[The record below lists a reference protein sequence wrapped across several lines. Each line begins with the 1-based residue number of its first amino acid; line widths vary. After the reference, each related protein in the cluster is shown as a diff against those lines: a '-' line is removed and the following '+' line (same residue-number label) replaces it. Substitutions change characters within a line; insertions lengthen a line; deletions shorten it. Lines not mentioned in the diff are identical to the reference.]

1 MVGRTHVVGQR
12 PWNRLGAFLVSLAL
26 ALLANAMVI
35 PAMQAT
41 ADPRP
46 TPPVVD
52 ADALTPQQ
60 INNQVKAAEALR
72 ADLMKSSAEVAAAN
86 ARLERISAQANTLL
100 AQLSAARNAEA
111 EAKAA
116 AAAQKAHLRELGL
129 EVVAAQDALGR
140 LASDAYIRGGGPL
153 ADITAILEALTS
165 PSADQNTDTL
175 ATVQYLIDA
184 RARLFDRLHS
194 LQSEQVKTSAR
205 ADAASIQATTAATTA
220 ATAKSKLDV
229 VIVQQRAALG
239 GFQAARAAQVGKAG
253 SLRGD
258 LLRSEDPLARAADRR
273 LAEALQGQDF
283 KLLID
288 SSSSCGKDPNNHLN
302 GQLPASA
309 LCPLYAFPDQ
319 SLSRDAAMAFNAMSN
334 AYQQQTGSALCVAD
348 SYRSYPEQ
356 VAVKLERPGLA
367 ATPGTSQHG
376 LGLAVDLCGGVQDFG
391 APAHRWMQQHAPLY
405 GWFHPAWAEPS
416 GVLPEPWHWEFA
428 N

>member
-1 MVGRTHVVGQR
+1 M
-12 PWNRLGAFLVSLAL
+12 ALV
-26 ALLANAMVI
+26 ANAMVI
-35 PAMQAT
+35 PAIPAN

-46 TPPVVD
+46 TPAVVD
-52 ADALTPQQ
+52 ADPLTPLQ
-60 INNQVKAAEALR
+60 ITNQVKAAEALR

-86 ARLERISAQANTLL
+86 ARLERVSAQANTLL
-100 AQLSAARNAEA
+100 AELSAARTAES
-111 EAKAA
+111 EAKAEA
-116 AAAQKAHLRELGL
+116 ATQRAHLRDLGL

-140 LASDAYIRGGGPL
+140 LASDAYMRGGGPL
-153 ADITAILEALTS
+153 ADLTAILEALTA
-165 PSADQNTDTL
+165 PSADQNTDSL

-184 RARLFDRLHS
+184 RARLFDRLQS
-194 LQSEQVKTSAR
+194 LQSEQVTTSAR
-205 ADAASIQATTAATTA
+205 ADAASLQATTAATTA

-239 GFQAARAAQVGKAG
+239 GFQAARTAQVGKAG
-253 SLRGD
+253 SLRGA
-258 LLRSEDPLARAADRR
+258 LLRSEDPLARAADKR

-288 SSSSCGKDPNNHLN
+288 SSSSCGRDPKIYPN

-319 SLSRDAAMAFNAMSN
+319 SLSRDAAVAFNAMSN

-376 LGLAVDLCGGVQDFG
+376 LGLAVDLCGGVQDFS
-391 APAHRWMQQHAPLY
+391 APAHLWMQQHAPLY

>member
-1 MVGRTHVVGQR
+1 MM
-12 PWNRLGAFLVSLAL
+12 SLAV
-26 ALLANAMVI
+26 ALVANAMVI
-35 PAMQAT
+35 PATQAN

-46 TPPVVD
+46 TPAVVD
-52 ADALTPQQ
+52 ADPLTPLQ
-60 INNQVKAAEALR
+60 IINQVKAAEALR

-86 ARLERISAQANTLL
+86 ARLERIAAQANTLL
-100 AQLSAARNAEA
+100 AELSAARTAEA
-111 EAKAA
+111 EAKAE
-116 AAAQKAHLRELGL
+116 AAAQKAQLRELGI

-140 LASDAYIRGGGPL
+140 LASDAYMRGGGPL
-153 ADITAILEALTS
+153 ADITAILEALTA
-165 PSADQNTDTL
+165 PSADQNTDSL

-184 RARLFDRLHS
+184 RARLFDRLQS
-194 LQSEQVKTSAR
+194 LQSEQVTTSAR
-205 ADAASIQATTAATTA
+205 ADAASIQASTAATTA
-220 ATAKSKLDV
+220 AAAKSRLDA

-253 SLRGD
+253 RLRGG

-283 KLLID
+283 TLLID
-288 SSSSCGKDPNNHLN
+288 SSSSCGKDPKIYPN

-376 LGLAVDLCGGVQDFG
+376 LGLAVDLCGGVQDFS
-391 APAHRWMQQHAPLY
+391 APAHLWMQQRAPLY

-416 GVLPEPWHWEFA
+416 GALPEPWHWEFA